1 MSLPLS
7 QESADQILSGIKI
20 PPRPSVLTEL
30 MEESRLENPDIQ
42 KIGQLIA
49 KDVALSVGMLKLV
62 NSSFYGVKRKVES
75 PQQAAII
82 LGVNNIKG
90 IVTGLS
96 LKGSYEPIEG
106 LEAFWGHAEL
116 VANVCMVIANSL
128 PGVPKESAYTFGLF
142 RDCGIPLLMQRLPA
156 YRKAYELAVV
166 ERNRPFTAVEEDHV
180 PTNHVGVG
188 TMMAKSW
195 GLADDIIEAISLH
208 HEPDVFDDHFQIS
221 ASAAAMIAVGRLAEY
236 VIDPTFFPDGYTSEG
251 YGLALGDHLGFDDA
265 DIQEFVEHA
274 IAGGS

>member
-166 ERNRPFTAVEEDHV
+166 ERNRPCTTNQTCLMITFRFLRV
-180 PTNHVGVG
+180 P
-188 TMMAKSW
+188 
-195 GLADDIIEAISLH
+195 
-208 HEPDVFDDHFQIS
+208 Q
-221 ASAAAMIAVGRLAEY
+221 
-236 VIDPTFFPDGYTSEG
+236 
-251 YGLALGDHLGFDDA
+251 
-265 DIQEFVEHA
+265 Q
-274 IAGGS
+274 